1 MRRVSC
7 TLLLL
12 VAPAVAF
19 ADPLVMTAR
28 YRSTNPADL
37 GGFEVREEKLRWEPK
52 QTAIIICDMWDRHW
66 CSGAT
71 QRVAEL
77 APRINQLIG
86 EARSRGVFIIHAPS
100 DCMDYY
106 KGTLQRQRA
115 QSAPE
120 AKNQPKE
127 IANWC
132 RQIPGEPALPVDD
145 SDGGCD
151 ESPADKSH
159 RAWTREH
166 QAIQVA
172 DDDAVSDS
180 GKEIWNLL
188 EARGISNVLVMGVH
202 TNMCV
207 LGRPFGLRQMA
218 RNGKNVV
225 LVRDLTDSMYNP
237 RKSPFVSHRRG
248 TELII
253 EHIEKFVCPSVV
265 SADLLGGAA
274 PSNVVFVI
282 GEEEY
287 HTSETLAR
295 FAKDELEKHHIH
307 CTFVLADDK
316 HDKNRF
322 PGIEALRHAD
332 LMVLSVRR
340 RILPADQL
348 AIVHEHLESG
358 RPLVGIR
365 TASHAFALPNKSE
378 GWPTFD
384 KEVLGG
390 DYQMHYSN
398 SPEKGPLTFVTRIEH
413 AEKRPVL
420 NGVAAEFS
428 SKGSLYRNKTLAK
441 SATPLL
447 RGRIG
452 PDGSERE
459 FVAWTNTYKGGRV
472 FYTSLGYM
480 DDFQNESFRRLLLNG
495 MLWAMEREVPAA
507 AKDADHK

>member
-1 MRRVSC
+1 MIRSFCAVFLAAIP
-7 TLLLL
+7 T
-12 VAPAVAF
+12 VALAQ
-19 ADPLVMTAR
+19 PLVMTAR
-28 YRSTNPADL
+28 ERVANPADI
-37 GGFEVREEKLRWEPK
+37 GGFEVREKSIRWNPK
-52 QTAIIICDMWDRHW
+52 QTAIIICDMWDKHW

-71 QRVAEL
+71 QRVGEL
-77 APRINQLIG
+77 APRMDRVVA
-86 EARSRGVFIIHAPS
+86 EARARGVFIIHSPS

-106 KGTLQRQRA
+106 KGTPQRQRA

-132 RQIPGEPALPVDD
+132 SRIQGEPALPVDD

-151 ESPADKSH
+151 DSQPTPSH

-166 QAIQVA
+166 HAIQVA
-172 DDDAVSDS
+172 DQDAVSDS

-188 EARGISNVLVMGVH
+188 EARGITNVLVMGVH

-225 LVRDLTDSMYNP
+225 LVRDLTDAMYNP
-237 RKSPFVSHRRG
+237 RKAPFVSHRRG

-253 EHIEKFVCPSVV
+253 EHIEKYVCPSVV
-265 SADLLGGAA
+265 SAEVVGRPAQ
-274 PSNVVFVI
+274 SNVVFVI

-295 FAKDELEKHHIH
+295 FAKDELEKRGML
-307 CTFVLADDK
+307 CQFVFADEK
-316 HDKNRF
+316 TDKNRF
-322 PGIEALRHAD
+322 PDIEKLRNAD

-340 RILPADQL
+340 RILPPEQL
-348 AIVHEHLESG
+348 AIVREYLESG

-365 TASHAFALPNKSE
+365 TASHAFALPNKPD
-378 GWPTFD
+378 GWPVFD

-390 DYQMHYSN
+390 DYQMHYAN
-398 SPEKGPLTFVTRIEH
+398 SPDKGPPTVVTRVEESAKHPI
-413 AEKRPVL
+413 L
-420 NGVAAEFS
+420 TGVAPEFS
-428 SKGSLYRNKTLAK
+428 SKGTLYRNKTLAK
-441 SATPLL
+441 TATPLL

-452 PDGSERE
+452 RDGNEKD
-459 FVAWTNTYKGGRV
+459 FVAWTNTYKGGRI
-472 FYTSLGYM
+472 FYTSLGYP
-480 DDFQNESFRRLLLNG
+480 DDFQNPSFRRLLLNG
-495 MLWAMEREVPAA
+495 ILWSIEREIPISNG
-507 AKDADHK
+507 KSR